1 MSHLRHSRPIR
12 SAVALLTGLAG
23 LAGLVLSAVAAPAAL
38 AMTMPPGDASRPLPP
53 VAPPRTLVAGGMP
66 GWQIFLIALG
76 AALVAAVA
84 AVLLD
89 RARTAR
95 HRLPAATA

>member
-1 MSHLRHSRPIR
+1 MSHLRHSRLIR

-23 LAGLVLSAVAAPAAL
+23 VAFSAIAAPAAL
-38 AMTMPPGDASRPLPP
+38 AMRLPPGGATRPLSP
-53 VAPPRTLVAGGMP
+53 VAPARTLVAGGMP
-66 GWQIFLIALG
+66 GWQIAAIALG
-76 AALVAAVA
+76 AALAAAVA

-95 HRLPAATA
+95 RRPLIAA

>member
-12 SAVALLTGLAG
+12 FAITLLTGLAG
-23 LAGLVLSAVAAPAAL
+23 VVFSAVAAPAAL

-53 VAPPRTLVAGGMP
+53 VAPPRPLVAGGMP